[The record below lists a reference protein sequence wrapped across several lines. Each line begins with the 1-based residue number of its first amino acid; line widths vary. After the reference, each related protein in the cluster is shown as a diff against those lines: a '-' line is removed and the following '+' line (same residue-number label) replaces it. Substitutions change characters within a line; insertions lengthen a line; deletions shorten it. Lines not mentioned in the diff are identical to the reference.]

1 MAAPAS
7 PATAPG
13 ERAMRR
19 NIQRFYVFQFF
30 VHFQLWLPIWAVYL
44 LDERGLSLFLLG
56 AFDAPFW
63 ILWIL
68 LEVPTGAVADR
79 WGRKVSLSY
88 GAAVYAIAV
97 TVFGLAGNL
106 PVLLASYI
114 IFAVAFTLFSGA
126 DAAFVYDSLRGG
138 GRERDYQ
145 RIWGRMEGVSYA
157 GGILGLLLGAP
168 LAHFTT
174 LSVPIVAS
182 GALGAVAW
190 LVTLTFREPPR
201 LDTGERQQS
210 YLKGVREAFGIAF
223 SRPPVRAMLLLS
235 AAVMGVGTS
244 VVFLEQPFL
253 RDHGVPVAFF
263 GLLLTPGQLVAI
275 AAAVLSYRATRALGL
290 TRMVLFM
297 PLPVL
302 VTAAGLGLIDH
313 VAAFAFYPITTAGL
327 ALIFPLVS
335 DYLNRRIPSSHR
347 ATVLSIHQMIFSVI
361 IAVVEVLVLWVGDE
375 FGLPA
380 AYRVA
385 VAIMILLAV
394 PLFAIWLREHR
405 REVLPPEEEE
415 DAPAESADAVAA
427 TPPPGPGGMG

>member
-1 MAAPAS
+1 MAAPA
-7 PATAPG
+7 PTATAPD
-13 ERAMRR
+13 ERAMRA
-19 NIQRFYVFQFF
+19 NIQRFHVFQFF
-30 VHFQLWLPIWAVYL
+30 IHFQLWLPIWAVYL

-79 WGRKVSLSY
+79 WGRKVSLLY
-88 GAAVYAIAV
+88 GAAVYASAV
-97 TVFGLAGNL
+97 VVFGLAGNL
-106 PVLLASYI
+106 AVLLGSYI

-126 DAAFVYDSLRGG
+126 DAAFVYDSLRAR
-138 GRERDYQ
+138 GREGDYQ

-168 LAHFTT
+168 LAEFTT

-182 GALGAVAW
+182 GALGGVA
-190 LVTLTFREPPR
+190 LLIAFTFREPPR
-201 LDTGERQQS
+201 QYLGERQQA
-210 YLKGVREAFGIAF
+210 YLDGVKEAFGIAF
-223 SRPPVRAMLLLS
+223 RQPAVRAMLLLS

-253 RDHGVPVAFF
+253 RGHGVPVGFF
-263 GLLLTPGQLVAI
+263 GLIIAPGQLLAI
-275 AAAVLSYRATRALGL
+275 AAAVLSYRVTRALGL
-290 TRMVLFM
+290 SRMVLLM

-302 VTAAGLGLIDH
+302 ITAAGMGVIDH

-327 ALIFPLVS
+327 ALIFPLIS

-375 FGLPA
+375 FGLPM

-385 VAIMILLAV
+385 GVVMVALAA
-394 PLFAIWLREHR
+394 PLFVIWLRAHR
-405 REVLPPEEEE
+405 REVLPPIEMLE
-415 DAPAESADAVAA
+415 DAPDGSAEAVAA
-427 TPPPGPGGMG
+427 APPPS

>member
-1 MAAPAS
+1 MPAPAAPD
-7 PATAPG
+7 
-13 ERAMRR
+13 ERAMRA

-30 VHFQLWLPIWAVYL
+30 IHFQLWLPIWAVYL
-44 LDERGLSLFLLG
+44 LEERELSLFLLG

-106 PVLLASYI
+106 PVLLGSYI

-126 DAAFVYDSLRGG
+126 DAAFVYDSLRAR
-138 GRERDYQ
+138 GREGDYQ
-145 RIWGRMEGVSYA
+145 RIWGRMEGVSIA
-157 GGILGLLLGAP
+157 GNLLGLLLGAP

-174 LSVPIVAS
+174 LSLPIVVS
-182 GALGAVAW
+182 GALGALAW
-190 LVTLTFREPPR
+190 LATLTFREPPR
-201 LDTGERQQS
+201 LDAGERQRSYQQS
-210 YLKGVREAFGIAF
+210 VREAFGIAF
-223 SRPPVRAMLLLS
+223 RQPAVRAMLLLS

-253 RDHGVPVAFF
+253 RHHGVSVGFF
-263 GLLLTPGQLVAI
+263 GLILAPGQILAI
-275 AAAVLSYRATRALGL
+275 AAAVLSYRATRTLGL
-290 TRMVLFM
+290 SRMVLLM
-297 PLPVL
+297 PVPVL
-302 VTAAGLGLIDH
+302 VTAAGLGMIDH

-327 ALIFPLVS
+327 ALILPLVS

-361 IAVVEVLVLWVGDE
+361 IAGVEVLILWVGDD

-385 VAIMILLAV
+385 GAVMIALAA
-394 PLFAIWLREHR
+394 PLFVVWLREHR
-405 REVLPPEEEE
+405 REVLPAAEPD
-415 DAPAESADAVAA
+415 DAPAAEPADAAA
-427 TPPPGPGGMG
+427 PAPPPGGMG

>member
-1 MAAPAS
+1 MAAPAPS
-7 PATAPG
+7 ATAPG
-13 ERAMRR
+13 ERAMRG

-106 PVLLASYI
+106 PVLLGSYI

-126 DAAFVYDSLRGG
+126 DAAFVYDSLRAR
-138 GRERDYQ
+138 GREGDYQ

-174 LSVPIVAS
+174 LSVPIVVS
-182 GALGAVAW
+182 GALGGVAW
-190 LVTLTFREPPR
+190 LITLTFREPPR
-201 LDTGERQQS
+201 LDEGERQRP
-210 YLKGVREAFGIAF
+210 YLDEVKEAFGIAF

-244 VVFLEQPFL
+244 IIFLEQPFL

-263 GLLLTPGQLVAI
+263 GLIIAPGQLLAI

-290 TRMVLFM
+290 SRMVLFM
-297 PLPVL
+297 PVPVL
-302 VTAAGLGLIDH
+302 ITAAGLGLIDH

-361 IAVVEVLVLWVGDE
+361 IAVVEVLVLWVGGE
-375 FGLPA
+375 FGLPM

-385 VAIMILLAV
+385 GAIMVLLAV
-394 PLFAIWLREHR
+394 PLFAVWLREHR
-405 REVLPPEEEE
+405 REVLPPEEAE
-415 DAPAESADAVAA
+415 DAPEEPAEAVAA
-427 TPPPGPGGMG
+427 APPPSP